1 MSLLPMP
8 AGFDMNQMPGLQN
21 FSGGQMPNF
30 SGGPTPNFVGG
41 QGSPLQDFLSANNG
55 KMPDFQNISGGQM
68 PNFLGNQA
76 QILESMPMLTQ
87 GQPGRQTAGGR
98 MPFNMNALPA
108 GGQFAG
114 QMSGGQL
121 PQMSGA
127 QFAQMSNGPS
137 AQPQALTGS
146 GGGGSNAAAAA
157 AGGGIAGAI
166 GGLFGDITGSD
177 LGKAAIGAAGV
188 AAVNKAYGDLG
199 DIGERAYSG
208 GQDAA
213 GKALEQTQ
221 FKPFSVTSSTG
232 GSFNVGADGSATMN
246 LGQQEQAIQDALM
259 GDAAQR
265 ASQGFSGDAAQQAAG
280 GQAYGLGQQFMGQ
293 VGQDQTQRRN
303 DIYGDIRAM
312 QSPEEERQRM
322 ALEERLLSQGRGGVA
337 TNMYGGTP
345 EQLAMAKAQA
355 ESQNQASLMASQQAQ
370 AEQLQQAEIG
380 NMYTNLGS
388 QLGARDMAT
397 QAAQQQ
403 LAMGS
408 LAGAYT
414 PQSQM
419 NALQQGSQM
428 YAQLQQ
434 RGQLSGAD
442 LYNQSYLGG
451 LSGLLG
457 AGQGQANLMGA
468 IGSGLLSGLFK

>member
-55 KMPDFQNISGGQM
+55 KMPDLPKYFWAVRCLIFWGIKHR
-68 PNFLGNQA
+68 FLSQC
-76 QILESMPMLTQ
+76 QWLTQ

-322 ALEERLLSQGRGGVA
+322 ALEERLLSQGRGGCCDKYVRW
-337 TNMYGGTP
+337 N
-345 EQLAMAKAQA
+345 
-355 ESQNQASLMASQQAQ
+355 
-370 AEQLQQAEIG
+370 
-380 NMYTNLGS
+380 
-388 QLGARDMAT
+388 ART
-397 QAAQQQ
+397 ISN
-403 LAMGS
+403 G
-408 LAGAYT
+408 
-414 PQSQM
+414 
-419 NALQQGSQM
+419 
-428 YAQLQQ
+428 
-434 RGQLSGAD
+434 
-442 LYNQSYLGG
+442 
-451 LSGLLG
+451 
-457 AGQGQANLMGA
+457 
-468 IGSGLLSGLFK
+468 

>member
-1 MSLLPMP
+1 MS
-8 AGFDMNQMPGLQN
+8 QMPMNYNPNEAPRQYAGGRVPFNLNSLPGNMPRPN
-21 FSGGQMPNF
+21 FGQMSGGQFPQM
-30 SGGPTPNFVGG
+30 
-41 QGSPLQDFLSANNG
+41 
-55 KMPDFQNISGGQM
+55 SGGQA
-68 PNFLGNQA
+68 PTLKP
-76 QILESMPMLTQ
+76 MPMLTQ
-87 GQPGRQTAGGR
+87 SQPGLQSGGGQ
-98 MPFNMNALPA
+98 MPFNINSLPA

-114 QMSGGQL
+114 QMSGGP
-121 PQMSGA
+121 PQGLQAYMQTGNQTPTMA
-127 QFAQMSNGPS
+127 A
-137 AQPQALTGS
+137 AQPQALMQSRGE
-146 GGGGSNAAAAA
+146 GSNAAAAA
-157 AGGGIAGAI
+157 AGGGIVGAI
-166 GGLFGDITGSD
+166 TGLFGDITGSD
-177 LGKAAIGAAGV
+177 IGKAAIGTAGL
-188 AAVNKAYGDLG
+188 AAVNKAYDDLG
-199 DIGERAYSG
+199 DIGDRAYSG
-208 GQDAA
+208 AQDAA

-232 GSFNVGADGSATMN
+232 GMFNVGADGSTTMQ
-246 LGQQEQAIQDALM
+246 LGQQEKAIQDALM

-265 ASQGFSGDAAQQAAG
+265 ASQGFSGDAAQQAAS
-280 GQAYGLGQQFMGQ
+280 GQAYGVGQQFMGQ

-322 ALEERLLSQGRGGVA
+322 ALEERLFSQGRGGVA

-419 NALQQGSQM
+419 NALQQGSQL
-428 YAQLQQ
+428 YSQLQQ

-442 LYNQSYLGG
+442 LYNQSSMGG
-451 LSGLLG
+451 LAALLG

-468 IGSGLLSGLFK
+468 VGSGLLSGLFK

>member
-1 MSLLPMP
+1 MS
-8 AGFDMNQMPGLQN
+8 QMPMNYNPNEAPRQYAGGRVPFNLNSLPGNMPRPN
-21 FSGGQMPNF
+21 FGQMSGGQFPQM
-30 SGGPTPNFVGG
+30 
-41 QGSPLQDFLSANNG
+41 
-55 KMPDFQNISGGQM
+55 SGGQA
-68 PNFLGNQA
+68 PTLKP
-76 QILESMPMLTQ
+76 MPMLTQ
-87 GQPGRQTAGGR
+87 SQPGFQSGGGQ
-98 MPFNMNALPA
+98 MPFNINSLPA

-114 QMSGGQL
+114 QMSGGQS
-121 PQMSGA
+121 PQMGGGLSALLGA
-127 QFAQMSNGPS
+127 GQGAAFNPALQQQFSQMTGRDTPTMSA
-137 AQPQALTGS
+137 AQPQALMQSRGD
-146 GGGGSNAAAAA
+146 GSNAAK
-157 AGGGIAGAI
+157 GGIAGAI
-166 GGLFGDITGSD
+166 AGLFGDITGSD
-177 LGKAAIGAAGV
+177 IGKAAIGAAGL

-199 DIGERAYSG
+199 DIGDRAYSG
-208 GQDAA
+208 AQVAA
-213 GKALEQTQ
+213 DKSLEQTQ

-232 GSFNVGADGSATMN
+232 GQFNVGADGSATMQ
-246 LGQQEQAIQDALM
+246 LGKQEQAIQDALM

-265 ASQGFSGDAAQQAAG
+265 ASQGFSGDANQQAAG

-303 DIYGDIRAM
+303 DIYGNIRAM

-322 ALEERLLSQGRGGVA
+322 ALEERLFSQGRGGVA

-355 ESQNQASLMASQQAQ
+355 EAQNQASLMASQQAQ

-388 QLGARDMAT
+388 QLGARDLAT

-414 PQSQM
+414 PQSQL

-428 YAQLQQ
+428 YSQLQQ

-442 LYNQSYLGG
+442 LYNQSSMGG
-451 LSGLLG
+451 LSALLG

-468 IGSGLLSGLFK
+468 VGSGLLSGLFK

>member
-1 MSLLPMP
+1 MSMLPMP
-8 AGFDMNQMPGLQN
+8 QGFNPNQFYQQAGN
-21 FSGGQMPNF
+21 FGGA
-30 SGGPTPNFVGG
+30 
-41 QGSPLQDFLSANNG
+41 QGSPVQEFMSANNNQMSG
-55 KMPDFQNISGGQM
+55 LQFQMPSTGGQM
-68 PNFLGNQA
+68 PNFLRDQA
-76 QILESMPMLTQ
+76 QTLKTMPMLTQ
-87 GQPGRQTAGGR
+87 GQPNRQTAGGR
-98 MPFNMNALPA
+98 MPFNMNALPG

-121 PQMSGA
+121 PQMSGG
-127 QFAQMSNGPS
+127 QPFQMSGGQLPQMSSGPS
-137 AQPQALTGS
+137 AQPQALVGS
-146 GGGGSNAAAAA
+146 SGGGSNAAAAV
-157 AGGGIAGAI
+157 AGGGIVGAL

-177 LGKAAIGAAGV
+177 LGKAAIAAGGL

-208 GQDAA
+208 GQAA
-213 GKALEQTQ
+213 ADKALEQTQ

-246 LGQQEQAIQDALM
+246 LGQQEQAIQNALM

-322 ALEERLLSQGRGGVA
+322 ALEERLLSQGRGGVT

-355 ESQNQASLMASQQAQ
+355 EAQNQASLMASQQAQ

-380 NMYTNLGS
+380 NMYANLGS
-388 QLGARDMAT
+388 QLNARDMAT